1 MSNLCKCCIALFTL
15 VFLYVLKSGIFM
27 TLFFLKVVLAILVTL
42 PLHINCRINLFN
54 SVKKLTGIL
63 VGYAL
68 YRFGENS
75 HLFFF

>member
-1 MSNLCKCCIALFTL
+1 
-15 VFLYVLKSGIFM
+15 M

-68 YRFGENS
+68 IV
-75 HLFFF
+75 